1 MACPARSPQAAAPAI
16 LRLRAHPRRILLVG
30 NANVGKSVIFGRLTG
45 RYATVSNFPG
55 TTVAVTRGH
64 VTIGPEVCEIIDSPG
79 VNTLEG
85 TLSEDEAIT
94 RRLLTNGETDVVVQV
109 IDARNLRRGLMLTWQ
124 LAGFRRP
131 MVLVLNMVDEARAIG
146 IDVDAAGLASVLRI
160 PVIETVAVEGRGLA
174 ELRAE
179 MDDAAPLALGAGA
192 LQTNARWA
200 QETATR
206 FASRRPTLGHR
217 AQEAVGRWVRQPI
230 TAIPL
235 LGLVLY
241 LVYLFVG
248 VFGAQTL
255 VELLEDRLFG
265 ALVNP
270 IAVDLSSRIIPWA
283 AVRDFVVGPYGL
295 VTMGLTYAIAIVL
308 PVVTTFFLIFGV
320 LEDSG
325 YLPRLAIFSDRI
337 FRAMGLNG
345 RAVLPMVLGLG
356 CDTMATMTTRIL
368 STPKERL
375 IAILLL
381 ALGIPCSAQLATI
394 MGILGGISF
403 AALLTLFAVVL
414 AQMFIVGFLAGRVL
428 NGERSPFILELPP
441 IRVPRLDNLLTKTW
455 LRVKWYLGEAV
466 PLFLVG
472 TVLLFV
478 LDRTGA
484 LQLLTRGLEPIVV
497 GLLGLPRDVAAVFIM
512 GFLRR
517 DYGAAGLFALSS
529 QGQLTAV
536 QAVVALTVMTLFVP
550 CIANF
555 LMIVKERG
563 PKTAFA
569 ILGVVTPIAVFTGA
583 GLNLVLRIFEIS
595 F

>member
-1 MACPARSPQAAAPAI
+1 V
-16 LRLRAHPRRILLVG
+16 LLVG

-64 VTIGPEVCEIIDSPG
+64 VTIGSEVCEVIDSPG

-94 RRLLTNGETDVVVQV
+94 RRLLTNGEADLVVHVV
-109 IDARNLRRGLMLTWQ
+109 DSRNLRRGLMLTWQ
-124 LAGFRRP
+124 LASFRRP
-131 MVLVLNMVDEARAIG
+131 LVLVLNMVDEARATG
-146 IDVDAAGLASVLRI
+146 IDVDAKGLSEALAI
-160 PVIETVAVEGRGLA
+160 PVIETVAVEGRGIA
-174 ELRAE
+174 ELRAAV
-179 MDDAAPLALGAGA
+179 DDAAPLLLGAGA

-200 QETATR
+200 QETTDR
-206 FASRRPTLGHR
+206 FMLRRPTIGHR
-217 AQEAVGRWVRQPI
+217 AQEAIGRWVRQPA

-235 LGLVLY
+235 LAAVLY

-255 VELLEDRLFG
+255 VELLEERLFG
-265 ALVNP
+265 GIVNPAATALVNQ
-270 IAVDLSSRIIPWA
+270 ILPWA
-283 AVRDFVVGPYGL
+283 MARDFFVGDYGL
-295 VTMGLTYAIAIVL
+295 VTMGLTYAVAIVL

-414 AQMFIVGFLAGRVL
+414 VQMFFVGFLAGRVL
-428 NGERSPFILELPP
+428 TGERSPFILELPP
-441 IRVPRLDNLLTKTW
+441 IRLPRLDNLLTKTW

-466 PLFLVG
+466 PLFLAG
-472 TVLLFV
+472 TVLLFI

-484 LQLLTRGLEPIVV
+484 LIWLTRGLEPIVV
-497 GLLGLPRDVAAVFIM
+497 GLLDLPRATATVFIM

-517 DYGAAGLFALSS
+517 DYGAAGLFALSM

-563 PKTAFA
+563 PKVAFA
-569 ILGVVTPIAVFTGA
+569 ILGVVTPIAVLTGA
-583 GLNLVLRIFEIS
+583 ALNLVFKTFNVS

>member
-1 MACPARSPQAAAPAI
+1 MACPARSPSSSSTPV
-16 LRLRAHPRRILLVG
+16 LRLHPHPRRVLLVG
-30 NANVGKSVIFGRLTG
+30 NANVGKSVIFGALTG

-64 VTIGPEVCEIIDSPG
+64 ARIDGEVFEIIDSPG
-79 VNTLEG
+79 VNTLDG
-85 TLSEDEAIT
+85 TLSEDELIT
-94 RRLLTNGETDVVVQV
+94 RRLLDGGASDVVVQV
-109 IDARNLRRGLMLTWQ
+109 ADARNLRRALLLTHQ
-124 LAGFRRP
+124 LGTYSKPAI
-131 MVLVLNMVDEARAIG
+131 VVLNMVDEARAKG
-146 IDVDAAGLASVLRI
+146 IDVDVQGLAILFGV
-160 PVIETVAVEGRGLA
+160 PVIETVAVEGIGI
-174 ELRAE
+174 EDLRA
-179 MDDAAPLALGAGA
+179 A
-192 LQTNARWA
+192 LQTARPFLLEETPVDPAPVWA
-200 QETATR
+200 QKTADR
-206 FASRRPTLGHR
+206 FIRRRPTLGHR
-217 AQEAVGRWVRQPI
+217 AQDVIARWVREPR
-230 TAIPL
+230 TAIPIL
-235 LGLVLY
+235 AAVLY
-241 LVYLFVG
+241 VVYLFVG

-255 VELLEDRLFG
+255 VELLEDGLFG
-265 ALVNP
+265 RWINP
-270 IAVDLSSRIIPWA
+270 AAIAVADAVIPWA
-283 AVRDFVVGPYGL
+283 FMRDFFVGEYGL

-308 PVVTTFFLIFGV
+308 PVVSTFFLIFGV

-337 FRAMGLNG
+337 FRIMGLNG

-368 STPKERL
+368 TTSKERL

-403 AALLTLFAVVL
+403 AALVTLFGVVL
-414 AQMFIVGFLAGRVL
+414 LQMFIVGFLAARVL
-428 NGERSPFILELPP
+428 AGERSAFILELPP

-466 PLFLVG
+466 PLFLLG

-484 LQLLTRGLEPIVV
+484 LVWLTRGLEPIVV
-497 GLLGLPRDVAAVFIM
+497 GMLDLPRDMATVFIM

-517 DYGAAGLFALSS
+517 DYGAAGLFSLANQGALT
-529 QGQLTAV
+529 GT
-536 QAVVALTVMTLFVP
+536 QAVVALTVMTLFIP

-563 PKTAFA
+563 AKVAFTL
-569 ILGVVTPIAVFTGA
+569 LGVITPIAILTGA
-583 GLNLVLRIFEIS
+583 ALNLLLRLLGVEF
-595 F
+595 